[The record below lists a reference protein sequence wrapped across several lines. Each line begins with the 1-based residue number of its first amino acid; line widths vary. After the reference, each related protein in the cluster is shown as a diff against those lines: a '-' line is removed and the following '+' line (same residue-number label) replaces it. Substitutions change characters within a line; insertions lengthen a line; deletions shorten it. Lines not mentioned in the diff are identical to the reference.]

1 MTLSRPLEFFNWSL
15 RFEMFAEL
23 PRVLGMVISF
33 PSYQVLFLTANSSLL
48 EDPFDLVDRFLYF
61 GVDVLNICL

>member
-1 MTLSRPLEFFNWSL
+1 MIVP
-15 RFEMFAEL
+15 
-23 PRVLGMVISF
+23 F

-61 GVDVLNICL
+61 GIDVPDILL